1 MTTTAVDAQHFR
13 DCLALWASG
22 VTVCTARDG
31 HGPVGITAASFS
43 SLSLD
48 PPLVLV
54 CIDHRARSHD
64 GLVGA
69 EGFVV
74 HVLAEDQAD
83 LSERFARPGPEKF
96 TEEGPLEPGPFG
108 APLLPLGTARLVCAH
123 HAALEG
129 GDHTILVG
137 RVLEVATTD
146 RRPLVYWA
154 RRYRGVTGD

>member
-1 MTTTAVDAQHFR
+1 VSTTAVDAQHFR

-22 VTVCTARDG
+22 VTVCTARDA

-54 CIDHRARSHD
+54 CIDRRARSHD

-74 HVLAEDQAD
+74 NVLAEDQAE
-83 LSERFARPGPEKF
+83 LSQRFARPGPEKF
-96 TEEGPLEPGPFG
+96 DGDDLEPGPFG
-108 APLLPLGTARLVCAH
+108 APMLPLGTARLVCAH
-123 HAALEG
+123 HAALDG

-137 RVLEVATTD
+137 RVLEVATSE

-154 RRYRGVTGD
+154 RTYRGVTGD